1 MIIAITFTSII
12 NQTLSFIK
20 QYYWYIQPADRK
32 YSLEK
37 CYLNYVSKL
46 SNSLIQISCV
56 HQQHSVTW
64 NINAQINFGTIKQ
77 YSALRTSE
85 RLDKQI
91 NSITFHKRKNNFQI
105 EILVIHQN
113 FSPLWV
119 NLLFV
124 SDQSLCHRGNKVYK
138 YDGFTFWKCLFSSKF
153 TTISNVQLNL
163 SLRGN
168 I

>member
-46 SNSLIQISCV
+46 SNSLIQISSV

-64 NINAQINFGTIKQ
+64 NVNAQINFGTIKQ

-105 EILVIHQN
+105 EILVIRQN

-124 SDQSLCHRGNKVYK
+124 SDQSLCHHGKKVYK

>member
-1 MIIAITFTSII
+1 MIIAITFTTII

-20 QYYWYIQPADRK
+20 QYYWDIQPADRK

-77 YSALRTSE
+77 YSALRKSE

-91 NSITFHKRKNNFQI
+91 NSITFHKRKQ
-105 EILVIHQN
+105 
-113 FSPLWV
+113 FSNRDISDTPKFFT
-119 NLLFV
+119 FV
-124 SDQSLCHRGNKVYK
+124 SKPTICFRSIIV
-138 YDGFTFWKCLFSSKF
+138 SSW
-153 TTISNVQLNL
+153 
-163 SLRGN
+163 
-168 I
+168 

>member
-64 NINAQINFGTIKQ
+64 NVNAQINFGTIKQ

-91 NSITFHKRKNNFQI
+91 NSITFHKRKNNFQNNRDI
-105 EILVIHQN
+105 SDTPK
-113 FSPLWV
+113 FFT
-119 NLLFV
+119 FV
-124 SDQSLCHRGNKVYK
+124 SKPTICFRSIIV
-138 YDGFTFWKCLFSSKF
+138 SSW
-153 TTISNVQLNL
+153 
-163 SLRGN
+163 
-168 I
+168 

>member
-1 MIIAITFTSII
+1 MIISITFTSII

-46 SNSLIQISCV
+46 SNGLIQISCV
-56 HQQHSVTW
+56 HQQHSITW
-64 NINAQINFGTIKQ
+64 NVNAQINFETIKQ

-119 NLLFV
+119 LTYYLFQINHCV
-124 SDQSLCHRGNKVYK
+124 IMVKRFINMMASL
-138 YDGFTFWKCLFSSKF
+138 FE
-153 TTISNVQLNL
+153 NVFFPQNSPPFLMFN
-163 SLRGN
+163 
-168 I
+168 

>member
-1 MIIAITFTSII
+1 MIIAITFTTII

-20 QYYWYIQPADRK
+20 QYYWDIQPADRK

-105 EILVIHQN
+105 KILVIHQN

-124 SDQSLCHRGNKVYK
+124 SDQSLCHHGNKVYK

-163 SLRGN
+163 FLRGN